1 MKIYEIGTGY
11 TSIPAKISA
20 ATEIVVE
27 QLTKAMKKQG
37 IDVTII
43 DICDENRAKT
53 ELPIKEVKVP
63 RLFVDADVQ
72 LGIIHK
78 LKRVVYSVALAQMLK
93 KILKKSEEQV
103 VFHFHNQYNLFFFL
117 KLVPTKLRDKCIMA
131 YTNHSGV
138 WRLDWKEIEGTIK
151 KRYFQEAECMKKAD
165 IVYLLN
171 EETKQNV
178 MQHLGVKEEKIICI
192 NNGVNTEVY
201 RPLDDTRKEELKAQ
215 YELSGKKVILQVG
228 SVYENKGQKR
238 AIEYLLPL
246 LKENKDVVYAYVG
259 GIVSEEYQ
267 QEIVDYAKEEG
278 ISDQVKYMGMLS
290 PGEELNGLYNAAEA
304 TIMASQYESF
314 GMVVIESMSAGIPA
328 LLDKKMSFFFGK
340 GCIPYEKEDL
350 VCVVKKHVLENQQ
363 DYTKHCEDARTN
375 AVDNYSWERIA
386 SDYVNSWK

>member
-11 TSIPAKISA
+11 TSIPAQISA

-37 IDVTII
+37 MDVTII
-43 DICDENRAKT
+43 DICDKNRTKT

-63 RLFVDADVQ
+63 KMFVDADVQ
-72 LGIIHK
+72 LGIVHK
-78 LKRVVYSVALAQMLK
+78 LKRVVYSVSLACTLK
-93 KILKKSEEQV
+93 KILKQSDERV

-117 KLVPTKLRDKCIMA
+117 KIVPIKLRNKCIMA
-131 YTNHSGV
+131 YTNHSGI

-165 IVYLLN
+165 IVYVLN
-171 EETKQNV
+171 EETKQNA
-178 MQHLGVKEEKIICI
+178 MQHLGVKEENIVCI
-192 NNGVNTEVY
+192 HNGVNTEVY
-201 RPLDDTRKEELKAQ
+201 RPLEALAKEGLKKQ

-246 LKENKDVVYAYVG
+246 LKDNKELVYIYVG

-267 QEIVDYAKEEG
+267 QEIIDYAKKEG
-278 ISDQVKYMGMLS
+278 VSEQVKYMGMLS

-304 TIMASQYESF
+304 LIVASRYEGFSLVIVEAMA
-314 GMVVIESMSAGIPA
+314 AGIPVLIEKNA
-328 LLDKKMSFFFGK
+328 PFSLGR
-340 GCIPYEKEDL
+340 GCIIYDEKRF
-350 VCVVKKHVLENQQ
+350 VQIVNNSVLNNSNIYNAHCIEARENAIEQ
-363 DYTKHCEDARTN
+363 
-375 AVDNYSWERIA
+375 YSWNRIA
-386 SDYVNSWK
+386 SDYINSWK